1 MTNEQLAGFIKQG
14 GNDELIPLLW
24 ERVRKLMHMLSNRY
38 FAAYSDRLTACGI
51 TAEDIRTASYFAF
64 LRAVDG
70 FNEKKGFKFA
80 SYLRYPLKNEV
91 RRMITKD
98 SLNNAES
105 LNEPIGND
113 SDPDRSE
120 LIDLIPDQ
128 SAFDFVDRVE
138 RDSLCGAV
146 RAAVAKLDPEYR
158 EYINKRFY
166 KGTTYKEIAAERG
179 TSLQAVRQYESN
191 LMHKLRQNEDFIRI
205 NKELHLS
212 SLGCALYKNSYS
224 FYKNSGMT
232 AFERY
237 VISAADREAEYRE
250 MLRNSREETRKLAEE
265 LGISLPDPLT
275 G

>member
-51 TAEDIRTASYFAF
+51 TSEDIRAAAYPAF
-64 LRAVDG
+64 LRAVES

-80 SYLRYPLKNEV
+80 SYLHYPLKNEV

-105 LNEPIGND
+105 LNEPVGND
-113 SDPDRSE
+113 SDPDCAE
-120 LIDLIPDQ
+120 LIDLIPDEA
-128 SAFDFVDRVE
+128 AFGFVERVE
-138 RDSLCGAV
+138 RDSLCSAV

-158 EYINKRFY
+158 KYINKRFY
-166 KGTTYKEIAAERG
+166 KGMTYKEIAAERG

-191 LMHKLRQNEDFIRI
+191 LMHKLRQNDDFIRI

-212 SLGCALYKNSYS
+212 ALGCALYKNSYS
-224 FYKNSGMT
+224 FYKNNGMT

-237 VISAADREAEYRE
+237 VILAADREAEYRE
-250 MLRNSREETRKLAEE
+250 MLRSSREETRKLAEE
-265 LGISLPDPLT
+265 LGISLPDSLT

>member
-51 TAEDIRTASYFAF
+51 TAEDIRAAAYPAF

-80 SYLRYPLKNEV
+80 SYLHYPLKNEI
-91 RRMITKD
+91 RRSEMTAIPT
-98 SLNNAES
+98 AT
-105 LNEPIGND
+105 
-113 SDPDRSE
+113 E
-120 LIDLIPDQ
+120 LIDLIPDK
-128 SAFDFVDRVE
+128 AVFDFVERVE

-166 KGTTYKEIAAERG
+166 KGMTYKEIAAERG
-179 TSLQAVRQYESN
+179 TSLQAARQYESN
-191 LMHKLRQNEDFIRI
+191 LMHKLRQNDDFIRI

-212 SLGCALYKNSYS
+212 SLVCALYKNSYS
-224 FYKNSGMT
+224 FYKHNGMT

-250 MLRNSREETRKLAEE
+250 MLRSSREETRRLAEE